1 MLNES
6 KRLFFGIGL
15 DDVAKEHIKAWLDS
29 SVVGKKPHTKVQN
42 WHLTLAFLPNVQPD
56 QQNQLVAFARSLQV
70 APFSLKFSETGYW
83 PHNGIFYLQPD
94 SIPKPLSMLAEPLRD
109 KGSEL
114 DIYHN
119 PFSFAPHITLFRSH
133 KPCPEV
139 AQTIPPFS
147 LTVKQFHLYHSYQ
160 CKEYGLVYEPIETF
174 LLNGEGES

>member
-1 MLNES
+1 VTDA

-15 DDVAKEHIKAWLDS
+15 DDAAKEHIKTWLDN

-56 QQNQLVAFARSLQV
+56 QQNQLVEFARSLQV
-70 APFSLKFSETGYW
+70 APFSLKFSATGYW

-94 SIPKPLSMLAEPLRD
+94 SIPQSLSLLAEPLRD

-133 KPCPEV
+133 KPCPQV
-139 AQTIPPFS
+139 LKAITPFS
-147 LTVKQFHLYHSYQ
+147 LIVKQFHLYHSYR
-160 CKEYGLVYEPIETF
+160 CEERGLVYEPIETF
-174 LLNGEGES
+174 MLNA